1 MSIVEDL
8 GMVHYIFS
16 DKTGTLT
23 RNEMTFHSMCVG
35 QEVFGPNEREKFDND
50 KFESCI
56 TNQRMFK
63 SVKLHL

>member
-56 TNQRMFK
+56 TN
-63 SVKLHL
+63 